1 MANSDWI
8 RGFAWPVPRS
18 FAPAV
23 SHSRFEQGDVLYADP
38 SGYTVWPKKGP
49 TGALLQVLDPPK
61 TARAVSGE
69 VEGDRFSVGWGSPV
83 TVEVYAHVGAKPIQQ
98 TTTQG
103 RLFTTLW
110 RGELAWLEATAEPP
124 MPNGLK
130 DLQARLGE
138 AVSTISRHFADEAS
152 LTDGLLFL
160 LAVDEA
166 SESGRVKADAIEAV
180 LADRFE
186 IHRVELSPADAGLD
200 DADALHPALMV
211 RGLAIA
217 SSEASVVER
226 HLADLLYAGG
236 DGTAS
241 RFSLARHGLLTPLGP
256 LDS

>member
-38 SGYTVWPKKGP
+38 SGYTAWPQEGP
-49 TGALLQVLDPPK
+49 TGAFLQVLDPPK
-61 TARAVSGE
+61 TARAFSGE
-69 VEGDRFSVGWGSPV
+69 AEGDRFSVGWGSPV
-83 TVEVYAHVGAKPIQQ
+83 TVEVHAHVGAEPIQQ

-236 DGTAS
+236 NGTVS
-241 RFSLARHGLLTPLGP
+241 RFSLARHGLLTPLGS